1 MDRYQIRYFLAVFET
16 GKFSKAAARVN
27 VAQPTLSVGI
37 AKLEAALGS
46 KLFQRSSRRVHRTDS
61 GSRFLPHARQI
72 MQDYN
77 LAAQAV
83 AGVKP
88 ESLLRVGVLTSFPA
102 MLLERIVTIAH
113 GSGNGQRSEEH
124 TSEPQSLMS
133 TSYPVFFLK

>member
-1 MDRYQIRYFLAVFET
+1 MRISDWSSDVCSSDL
-16 GKFSKAAARVN
+16 
-27 VAQPTLSVGI
+27 
-37 AKLEAALGS
+37 AALGA
-46 KLFQRSSRRVHRTDS
+46 KLFQRSSRRVHLTDS

-102 MLLERIVTIAH
+102 MLLERIVTIDRKSVVW
-113 GSGNGQRSEEH
+113 GKRVSVRVDLGGGRIIQKKNIQ
-124 TSEPQSLMS
+124 
-133 TSYPVFFLK
+133 